1 MWRRVSREELY
12 PATRKYSLSKKA
24 LHMKKMFLPSND
36 VPSRIRLLEY
46 CIPRRHLRHN
56 FDRKHCM
63 KNNSHKYKKKSI
75 VLNSCKFLEMQ
86 FEYNVCGKLLNSKP
100 RLQRH
105 RRIHNGKNSFKY
117 NKCGRAFR
125 MLWKLNKHK
134 KTHPERKVYQC
145 AECGKAYRQKTNLVQ
160 HQKINAKEK
169 PFKCEACG
177 KPSPGCHLTVII
189 RKSTMKRKPMSAMY
203 VASLSNKTQPSVN
216 IKTFTKRS
224 CTDVRTV

>member
-1 MWRRVSREELY
+1 M
-12 PATRKYSLSKKA
+12 
-24 LHMKKMFLPSND
+24 MFLQESGSWNT
-36 VPSRIRLLEY
+36 VYLEG
-46 CIPRRHLRHN
+46 IWGIILIGSSVWKTILTN
-56 FDRKHCM
+56 I
-63 KNNSHKYKKKSI
+63 KKSI
-75 VLNSCKFLEMQ
+75 VLNSCKSLEMQ

-100 RLQRH
+100 CLQRH

-224 CTDVRTV
+224 CTDVSTVWNLSFGSLSCETPENTHGRETLQVCTV